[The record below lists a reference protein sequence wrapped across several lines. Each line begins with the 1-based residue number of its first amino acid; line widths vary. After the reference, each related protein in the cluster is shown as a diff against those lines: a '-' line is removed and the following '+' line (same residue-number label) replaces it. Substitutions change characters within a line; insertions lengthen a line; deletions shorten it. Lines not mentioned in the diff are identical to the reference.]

1 MTIQRERLNR
11 KNASGEYDTIHLETQ
26 ADLVLMASD
35 PSKNVEQVLGET
47 VAIAKGGTGATTAA
61 AGLYN
66 LMAGLTEM
74 TAEELAEDDLL
85 CVLDVDTNSAKKVA
99 LSVVGIGGGGTT
111 NPELPDKGSLTL
123 GNTVTFADKQ
133 WIVSHVTNTEA
144 YLTLSGLSGQSTWYN
159 LQNACANFI
168 VNQLTDA
175 QKNCLKSVIAGNTSG
190 KVFVATKDQMDGGF
204 SYFNNDGPRSIG
216 SSYWTS
222 SEVTTSL
229 AWLVESNGH
238 ISDIDYIKSYSYGFR
253 PSVCIDL
260 TLYDSGDSGGSE
272 EPVTNPNW
280 PNKSD
285 LVVGNT
291 INWAGHDWIVS
302 HIVVT
307 DQDVSNVKAVEAY
320 LTLSDLLGRYTWNYL
335 QDACT
340 TFANSSLTE
349 AQRGCLKSVTAG
361 NTSGKVFVATYG
373 QMDGGFS
380 YFNSNSR
387 RRLRSIYW
395 TSSECDEVDAWRVD
409 SFGSCNYTDKSTSYG
424 FRPSVCVDLTL
435 YDSGNSG
442 GSDVPTKDDF
452 TVGETISFAG
462 KQWIVA
468 HITDTEVYL
477 AYPTTISTGTW
488 LNLQDPCMEF
498 SNELTGEDKE
508 HLKYIQTERT
518 SGIVFIP
525 SVGQLSYSGSP
536 MDTYGFEYFNCDSRR
551 AIGER
556 YWTSTEYTQ
565 SSADNLA
572 YFIDDDGSIQADL
585 YNTNQF
591 DELGIRPFVCI
602 DLTSY
607 T

>member
-99 LSVVGIGGGGTT
+99 LGVIGIGGGGTT

-144 YLTLSGLSGQSTWYN
+144 YLTLSSLSGQSTWYN
-159 LQNACANFI
+159 LQNACTNFI

-175 QKNCLKSVIAGNTSG
+175 QKNCLKSVTAGNTSG
-190 KVFVATKDQMDGGF
+190 KVFVATRDQMDGGF
-204 SYFNNDGPRSIG
+204 SYFNNDGPRSVG

-302 HIVVT
+302 HIAVT
-307 DQDVSNVKAVEAY
+307 DQDISNVKAVEAY
-320 LTLSDLLGRYTWNYL
+320 LTLKELDSLVEFGYGTELDTSCSRW
-335 QDACT
+335 QSR
-340 TFANSSLTE
+340 TFTSEQLS
-349 AQRGCLKSVTAG
+349 CLKEITAG
-361 NTSGKVFVATYG
+361 VTSGKVFVATYD
-373 QMDGGFS
+373 QMNGGFS
-380 YFNSNSR
+380 YFNSNAR
-387 RRLRSIYW
+387 RIVSNYESLGSDAYNYW
-395 TSSECDEVDAWRVD
+395 TSTENDGLKASSVRSNTGELNDGIAKWL
-409 SFGSCNYTDKSTSYG
+409 NAG

-435 YDSGNSG
+435 YDSGDSG
-442 GSDVPTKDDF
+442 RGGV
-452 TVGETISFAG
+452 
-462 KQWIVA
+462 
-468 HITDTEVYL
+468 
-477 AYPTTISTGTW
+477 
-488 LNLQDPCMEF
+488 
-498 SNELTGEDKE
+498 
-508 HLKYIQTERT
+508 
-518 SGIVFIP
+518 
-525 SVGQLSYSGSP
+525 
-536 MDTYGFEYFNCDSRR
+536 
-551 AIGER
+551 
-556 YWTSTEYTQ
+556 
-565 SSADNLA
+565 
-572 YFIDDDGSIQADL
+572 
-585 YNTNQF
+585 
-591 DELGIRPFVCI
+591 
-602 DLTSY
+602 
-607 T
+607 

>member
-85 CVLDVDTNSAKKVA
+85 CVLDVDANSAKKVA
-99 LSVVGIGGGGTT
+99 LSVIGIGGGGTT

-159 LQNACANFI
+159 LQNACTNFI

-175 QKNCLKSVIAGNTSG
+175 QKNCLKSVTAGNTSG
-190 KVFVATKDQMDGGF
+190 KVFVATRDQMDGGF
-204 SYFNNDGPRSIG
+204 SYFNNDGPRSVG
-216 SSYWTS
+216 SNYWTS

-302 HIVVT
+302 HIAVT
-307 DQDVSNVKAVEAY
+307 DQDLSNVKAVEAY
-320 LTLSDLLGRYTWNYL
+320 LTLKELDSLVEFGYGTELDTSCSQWQSR
-335 QDACT
+335 
-340 TFANSSLTE
+340 TFTSEQLS
-349 AQRGCLKSVTAG
+349 CLKEITAG
-361 NTSGKVFVATYG
+361 VTSGKVFVATYD
-373 QMDGGFS
+373 QMNGGFS
-380 YFNSNSR
+380 YFNSNAR
-387 RRLRSIYW
+387 RIVSNYESFESGDGRYYW
-395 TSSECDEVDAWRVD
+395 TSTQDDGLDA
-409 SFGSCNYTDKSTSYG
+409 SYVRSNTGELENGRAKWLQSG

-435 YDSGNSG
+435 YDSGDSG
-442 GSDVPTKDDF
+442 GGLMYRQK
-452 TVGETISFAG
+452 
-462 KQWIVA
+462 
-468 HITDTEVYL
+468 
-477 AYPTTISTGTW
+477 TTS
-488 LNLQDPCMEF
+488 
-498 SNELTGEDKE
+498 
-508 HLKYIQTERT
+508 
-518 SGIVFIP
+518 P
-525 SVGQLSYSGSP
+525 SVKP
-536 MDTYGFEYFNCDSRR
+536 
-551 AIGER
+551 
-556 YWTSTEYTQ
+556 
-565 SSADNLA
+565 
-572 YFIDDDGSIQADL
+572 
-585 YNTNQF
+585 
-591 DELGIRPFVCI
+591 
-602 DLTSY
+602 
-607 T
+607 

>member
-1 MTIQRERLNR
+1 MAIQRERLNR

-47 VAIAKGGTGATTAA
+47 VAIAKGGTGGTTAA

-85 CVLDVDTNSAKKVA
+85 CVLDVDTNSAKKIA

-144 YLTLSGLSGQSTWYN
+144 YLTLSGLSGNSTWYN
-159 LQNACANFI
+159 LPSACTNFE
-168 VNQLTDA
+168 NTLNDA
-175 QKNCLKSVIAGNTSG
+175 QKACLKNVTAGNTSG
-190 KVFVATKDQMDGGF
+190 KVFVATKAQMDGGF
-204 SYFNNDGPRSIG
+204 GYFNSDSKRRTGSI
-216 SSYWTS
+216 YWTS
-222 SEVTTSL
+222 TENGSTYAWYVTSGGSFDSDYNK
-229 AWLVESNGH
+229 SNSG
-238 ISDIDYIKSYSYGFR
+238 GFR

-280 PNKSD
+280 PNKAD

-307 DQDVSNVKAVEAY
+307 NQDVSNVKAVEAY

-395 TSSECDEVDAWRVD
+395 TSSQCDEVDAWRVD

-435 YDSGNSG
+435 YDSGDSG
-442 GSDVPTKDDF
+442 GGV
-452 TVGETISFAG
+452 
-462 KQWIVA
+462 
-468 HITDTEVYL
+468 
-477 AYPTTISTGTW
+477 
-488 LNLQDPCMEF
+488 
-498 SNELTGEDKE
+498 
-508 HLKYIQTERT
+508 
-518 SGIVFIP
+518 
-525 SVGQLSYSGSP
+525 
-536 MDTYGFEYFNCDSRR
+536 
-551 AIGER
+551 
-556 YWTSTEYTQ
+556 
-565 SSADNLA
+565 
-572 YFIDDDGSIQADL
+572 
-585 YNTNQF
+585 
-591 DELGIRPFVCI
+591 
-602 DLTSY
+602 
-607 T
+607 